1 LNKFLA
7 ELKYLGLSEYLLR
20 HQMEFWQKVWSEHP
34 IGEMKLPLLCYYV
47 DGNTKALWSKKHVKK
62 NKVTMLGRVMGCIE
76 TLFVHDSFGRPVYF
90 ASYPGRAPMGEYIL
104 GLFQKIEKSLE
115 GPGEVL
121 PVNRAIVMDGA
132 SNSVRTLRAF
142 AAQQKYHYIT
152 SLDNN
157 QWDGRKIRL
166 EGPPRRYE
174 YGQATLSDCEI
185 ELEDSQEKGYLINS
199 RAIKI
204 EWDYGKRTV
213 LLTSLDPS
221 VVGTS
226 EVVRAYFDRW
236 PNQEL
241 QFRSMKKVVSLNR
254 VAGYGKQQQE
264 DRKVVEKQKELQ
276 RKITTL
282 REQLADLCCEIEQ
295 GEEVIAQ
302 LVKEERKLRAV
313 SRIEDGK
320 RILPE
325 KKNERFEEIGRQIAK
340 KQREIKK
347 VMTPKAAEFRR
358 LGKLQREWLRLQGK
372 ESVYK
377 IDVELDMI
385 MTFYRIGLVNLYSYL
400 ATELFGGERVS
411 MSRMVESIM
420 HLPAVIEER
429 RNTKIVIL
437 RYNEKEPDMMRRLEK
452 AIDKINSLGAKTLGG
467 KSYQFAIEDADSHL
481 FSSS

>member
-1 LNKFLA
+1 
-7 ELKYLGLSEYLLR
+7 LSEYLLR

-76 TLFVHDSFGRPVYF
+76 TLFVHDAFGRPVYF
-90 ASYPGRAPMGEYIL
+90 ESYPGRAPMGEYIL
-104 GLFQKIEKSLE
+104 GLFQRLEKSLE

-121 PVNRAIVMDGA
+121 PVNRAIVLDGA

-142 AAQQKYHYIT
+142 AAQKKYHYIT
-152 SLDNN
+152 SLDDN
-157 QWDGRKIRL
+157 QWDERKIRL
-166 EGPPRRYE
+166 EGPLRRYE

-185 ELEDSQEKGYLINS
+185 ELEDSQEKGYLITS

-226 EVVRAYFDRW
+226 EVVKAYFDRW

-241 QFRSMKKVVSLNR
+241 QFRWMKKVVSLNR
-254 VAGYGKQQQE
+254 VTGYGKQQQE

-276 RKITTL
+276 RKITGL
-282 REQLADLCCEIEQ
+282 RGQLADLCCEIEQ
-295 GEEVIAQ
+295 EEEVIAQ
-302 LVKEERKLRAV
+302 LVKEERKLREV
-313 SRIEDGK
+313 SRIENGK

-325 KKNERFEEIGRQIAK
+325 KQKERFEEIGRQIAK
-340 KQREIKK
+340 EQREIKK
-347 VMTPKAAEFRR
+347 IMTPKAAEFRR
-358 LGKLQREWLRLQGK
+358 LGKLEREWLRLQGK
-372 ESVYK
+372 ERVYK

-420 HLPAVIEER
+420 HLRAAIEER
-429 RNTKIVIL
+429 ATTKKVIL
-437 RYNEKEPDMMRRLEK
+437 EYNKKEPDMMKRLEK
-452 AIDKINSLGAKTLGG
+452 AIDKINSLASKTLDG
-467 KSYQFAIEDADSHL
+467 KRYQFALEHTDSHL
-481 FSSS
+481 FSSA